1 MDRAL
6 LTIHE
11 VAEYLAVSPATV
23 RRRCAS
29 GAIRCIDIGTDKRAV
44 YRIPPDALD
53 DLQYQ
58 PPDRQA
64 KPKESFSLG
73 FPMLERFGAFRKR

>member
-6 LTIHE
+6 LNINQ
-11 VAEYLAVSPATV
+11 VAKYLAVSPATV

-29 GAIRCIDIGTDKRAV
+29 GAIRCFDVGTAKRSV

-64 KPKESFSLG
+64 KPKESFGLG
-73 FPMLERFGAFRKR
+73 FPMLERFGAFRSN